1 MTMVATPLVIN
12 AISGEIFR
20 IYKSGERRVAG
31 HLDARGYRMLSVN
44 NKQRAAHRVIWEHVN
59 GPIPDDLEVD
69 HRDGNPSNNSI
80 LNLRLVTH
88 TQNMQ
93 NQHRP
98 RGNNK
103 TSGVKGVHWD
113 KEKGRWRTH
122 IVVNKKQVFIGRFHS
137 IDEALV
143 AYQDAAARLHT
154 HNPHA
159 RLAP

>member
-1 MTMVATPLVIN
+1 MVATPLDVN

-20 IYKSGERRVAG
+20 IYKSGERRLAG
-31 HLDARGYRMLSVN
+31 YSDARGYRILSVN
-44 NKQRAAHRVIWEHVN
+44 NKSRFAHRVIWEHVH
-59 GPIPDDLEVD
+59 GPIPDGLEID
-69 HRDGNPSNNSI
+69 HIDGNPKNNSI

-122 IVVNKKQVFIGRFHS
+122 IVVNKKQVFIGRFDDMWDA
-137 IDEALV
+137 IV

-159 RLAP
+159 RIAP

>member
-12 AISGEIFR
+12 AITGGILR
-20 IYKSGERRVAG
+20 IYKNGDRRVAG
-31 HLDARGYRMLSVN
+31 SLDDRGYRTLSVN
-44 NKQRAAHRVIWEHVN
+44 GKNRSAHRVIWEHVN
-59 GPIPDDLEVD
+59 GDIPKGLEVD
-69 HRDGNPSNNSI
+69 HIDGDPSNNSI

-113 KEKGRWRTH
+113 KEKLRWRTH
-122 IVVNKKQVFIGRFHS
+122 IVVNRKQVFIGRFDT
-137 IDEALV
+137 IAEAQA

-159 RLAP
+159 RASV